1 MRGIVATVIIGKAFI
16 EGRIVD
22 NVTIEINDLGIITK
36 ISKGTFKGRS
46 KEETFNFLKNGLLIL
61 PGAIDIH
68 THMRDFKESY
78 KEDFYSGTSAA
89 AAGGVTIV
97 ADMPNTKPKT
107 NTLPVLEMRDKVASE
122 KSVVDYALYYGVPN
136 VKREVM
142 GFERKAIGVKVYPE
156 NLFHNCREVF
166 EELMKYVSSK
176 NILTVFHAEN
186 PYLFKNDERPLDA
199 EISGAVK
206 VLELHKK
213 YRIKAHITHVTTS
226 YIVELVKHKGNIT
239 IDTCPHYLLLNKEFY
254 LKNKYFRVNPP
265 LRSKVV
271 QENLLKTLSLGKID
285 AITTDH
291 APHSSDEKFSE
302 KHKPGFPGLET
313 ALPLLLTLTVKNIIG
328 LKDVVKLYSSN
339 PARILEL
346 HRYVG
351 KIREDVFANLVVV
364 DLSEEYT
371 VNSKTFFSKAKHS
384 PFNGWKVRGKVKAT
398 FVRGKPVF
406 IDGEIVSKKG
416 YGINVKKYG
425 GVFENVS

>member
-1 MRGIVATVIIGKAFI
+1 MTIAIIGRAFI
-16 EGRIVD
+16 EGKIVD
-22 NVTIEINDLGIITK
+22 NVTIEVNDLGIITK
-36 ISKGTFKGRS
+36 IFKGTLKSTSR
-46 KEETFNFLKNGLLIL
+46 EETFNFLKNKLLIL

-68 THMRDFKESY
+68 THMRDFEESY

-107 NTLPVLEMRDKVASE
+107 NTLSVLEMRDNVASE
-122 KSVVDYALYYGVPN
+122 KSVIDYALYYGVPD
-136 VKREVM
+136 VKREII
-142 GFERKAIGVKVYPE
+142 GFEGKAIGVKVYPE
-156 NLFHNCREVF
+156 DLFHSRDDEVF
-166 EELMKYVSSK
+166 KELIKYISLK

-186 PYLFKNDERPLDA
+186 PHLFKNDERPLDA

-206 VLELHKK
+206 VLELHRK
-213 YRIKAHITHVTTS
+213 YGIKAHITHITTNR
-226 YIVELVKHKGNIT
+226 IVELVKYKSNIT
-239 IDTCPHYLLLNKEFY
+239 VDTCPHYLLLSKEFY
-254 LKNKYFRVNPP
+254 LKNKYFKVNPP
-265 LRSKVV
+265 LRSKNV

-291 APHSSDEKFSE
+291 APHSFNEKFSE
-302 KHKPGFPGLET
+302 KPKPGFPGLET

-339 PARILEL
+339 PAKILKL
-346 HRYVG
+346 HKYVG
-351 KIREDVFANLVVV
+351 KIKENMFANLVVV

-406 IDGEIVSKKG
+406 IDGEIVSRKG

-425 GVFENVS
+425 GVFKNVS